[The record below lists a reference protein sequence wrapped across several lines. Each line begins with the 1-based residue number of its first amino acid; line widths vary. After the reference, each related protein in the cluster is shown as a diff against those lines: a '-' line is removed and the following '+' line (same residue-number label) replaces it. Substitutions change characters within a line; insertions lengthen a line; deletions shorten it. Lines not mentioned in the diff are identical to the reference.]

1 MKNLTGALAAVIAC
15 MVVLPS
21 VRAAEDTSSQS
32 AVTQS
37 PKAASTPASGKAM
50 KAADRKLAH
59 AVRKSIEHVPGL
71 DATRIM
77 VVARGRVVTLT
88 GTAPDARQIGVAV
101 ERAKA
106 VQGVT
111 DVVNRLHVG
120 PIAP

>member
-1 MKNLTGALAAVIAC
+1 MKNPTRVLAAVIAC
-15 MVVLPS
+15 VAVLPS
-21 VRAAEDTSSQS
+21 VRAADEASSQS

-37 PKAASTPASGKAM
+37 PQAATTPASRKAM

-77 VVARGRVVTLT
+77 VIARGPMVTLT

-111 DVVNRLHVG
+111 DVVNRLRVG